1 MYNITMTSLPIL
13 WFAVYD
19 FEYEKDKDENDDRNV
34 VNTKYFLLNAEL
46 YKIGMNGTCFSLPIL
61 GQWILYAIFHAAMIY
76 FMNFVVLT

>member
-1 MYNITMTSLPIL
+1 MYNITMTSLPII

-19 FEYEKDKDENDDRNV
+19 SEFERDKDEQDHSNV
-34 VNTKYFLLNAEL
+34 DNSKYFMLNPYL

-76 FMNFVVLT
+76 FFNFVVLT